1 MPHKRYKHSKCHKK
15 RAAQTPYNRYKRCE
29 RHKGPTQMPH
39 KRCTLC
45 YATPRHKKQKR
56 KYQPER
62 LINVTKVQSKHSIN
76 NKNAVH
82 ATNVHPQRPINAT
95 IALNATKNDPPER
108 LINATS
114 AVNAAHV
121 QQQPH
126 KNVRPQRPMKKLQKL

>member
-15 RAAQTPYNRYKRCE
+15 RPAQTPYNRYKRCE

-39 KRCTLC
+39 KRCTLR
-45 YATPRHKKQKR
+45 YATPRHKKNKKIPARTPHKCHKSPTQTLHKHCTYHKR
-56 KYQPER
+56 P
-62 LINVTKVQSKHSIN
+62 
-76 NKNAVH
+76 
-82 ATNVHPQRPINAT
+82 PQRPINAT
-95 IALNATKNDPPER
+95 VALNATKNDPPER

-121 QQQPH
+121 QPQPH

>member
-15 RAAQTPYNRYKRCE
+15 RAAQAPHNRYKRCE

-39 KRCTLC
+39 KRCTLR
-45 YATPRHKKQKR
+45 YATPQKKIR

-62 LINVTKVQSKHSIN
+62 LINATNVQTKLSIN
-76 NKNAVH
+76 NKNTVH

-121 QQQPH
+121 QPQPY
-126 KNVRPQRPMKKLQKL
+126 KDVWTQRPMKKLQKL

>member
-15 RAAQTPYNRYKRCE
+15 RPAQTPYNRYKRCE

-39 KRCTLC
+39 KRCRLR
-45 YATPRHKKQKR
+45 YATPRHKKIR

-62 LINVTKVQSKHSIN
+62 LINATKVQPKHSIN
-76 NKNAVH
+76 NKNTVH
-82 ATNVHPQRPINAT
+82 TTNVHPQRPINAT
-95 IALNATKNDPPER
+95 VALNATKNDPPER

-121 QQQPH
+121 QPQPH